1 MEKLIKTYNPRGL
14 VPVDSVQR
22 SKPGIGSNDQLDDI
36 ANQFAEYERTQH
48 EAGECVEDCPHCAA
62 DKESWYHALEDLD
75 GGLSYEQR
83 KEAKRYQQSTFDR
96 LQNLFQRGFKP

>member
-14 VPVDSVQR
+14 VPVVVER
-22 SKPGIGSNDQLDDI
+22 TKPGIGSNDQLDDI

-62 DKESWYHALEDLD
+62 DRH
-75 GGLSYEQR
+75 
-83 KEAKRYQQSTFDR
+83 YQQSTFDR
-96 LQNLFQRGFKP
+96 LQAMFQKGFKP

>member
-14 VPVDSVQR
+14 VPVDCVR

-62 DKESWYHALEDLD
+62 DRA
-75 GGLSYEQR
+75 
-83 KEAKRYQQSTFDR
+83 EAIHYQQFTFDR
-96 LQNLFQRGFKP
+96 LQSMFKKEFK